1 MLECPHCYRVFRSN
15 PEKLGARCPKCRM
28 PLFERGPK
36 RNAPEK
42 DLGPCARHPEN
53 RSVAKCVHCARLMC
67 AACRTRWSDEAHCP
81 ECIEQAL
88 ASGAPTP
95 QETQR
100 QLRLAW
106 TGLVLAV
113 VGWFAALAVFWPL
126 ASLHAAGT
134 TWQGFYLFLGTV
146 IFAFSFAPALMALGH
161 SVAALRLRGPM
172 KTLATC
178 GLVTAGVQLGVLIG
192 VVVLNLWHN

>member
-1 MLECPHCYRVFRSN
+1 MQECPHCYRVFRSN

-36 RNAPEK
+36 RNAPDK
-42 DLGPCARHPEN
+42 DLGPCVKHPEN
-53 RSVAKCVHCARLMC
+53 SAVAKCVRCTRLMC
-67 AACRTRWSDEAHCP
+67 TACRTRWNDEPHCP
-81 ECIEQAL
+81 ECIEL
-88 ASGAPTP
+88 SLTSGAPTP
-95 QETQR
+95 QEVQR
-100 QLRLAW
+100 QQRLAW

-113 VGWFAALAVFWPL
+113 VGWFVALAVFWPL

-146 IFAFSFAPALMALGH
+146 IFASSFAPALAGLGH
-161 SVAALRLRGPM
+161 SAAALRLRGPM
-172 KTLATC
+172 KSLATW
-178 GLVTAGVQLGVLIG
+178 GLVTAGLQLGVLIG